1 MISQYPASYFIGHGY
16 ADDPKRKAMKVQ
28 EAERIKARLTV
39 KTGRVLDVGCGIG
52 DFLAEHFAA
61 WKKHGTEVSAY
72 ATKEAEMR
80 GVDVRDTAW
89 IFDDRLWDLVIWR
102 GTFQHVPDPVGEL
115 RACVAR
121 MKPGA
126 LIAFL
131 ATPNTNSPVYKM
143 FGDLPALDAPRNWV
157 VPSDT
162 MLVNILAN
170 LGLKDIE
177 VVYPYWDTPYAR
189 PLVDFAKFVLR
200 LFGVK
205 TKFAFPRSMM
215 EIYARK

>member
-1 MISQYPASYFIGHGY
+1 MSSQYPASYFIGHGY
-16 ADDPKRKAMKVQ
+16 ADDPKRKAMKAQ
-28 EAERIKARLTV
+28 EAARIKARLTV

-52 DFLAEHFAA
+52 DFLAEHFAS
-61 WKKHGTEVSAY
+61 WSMWGVEVSEY
-72 ATKEAEMR
+72 ASLKAEAN
-80 GVDVRDTAW
+80 GVSVFKTAAH
-89 IFDDRLWDLVIWR
+89 IPAEFDLVVWR
-102 GTFQHVPDPVGEL
+102 GSFQHVDEPIVVL
-115 RACVAR
+115 RDCVR
-121 MKPGA
+121 KMKPGA

-131 ATPNTNSPVYKM
+131 ATPNTNSPVYKL

-162 MLVNILAN
+162 MLVNILTN

>member
-1 MISQYPASYFIGHGY
+1 MSSQYPASYFIGHGY
-16 ADDPKRKAMKVQ
+16 ADDPKRKAMKAQ

-39 KTGRVLDVGCGIG
+39 KIGRVLDVGCGIG
-52 DFLAEHFAA
+52 DFLAEHFAE
-61 WKKHGTEVSAY
+61 WKKCGTEVSDY
-72 ATKEAEMR
+72 ASLQAEAK
-80 GVDVRDTAW
+80 GVSVFKAATHIPAE
-89 IFDDRLWDLVIWR
+89 FDLVVWR
-102 GTFQHVPDPVGEL
+102 GSFQHVDEPMVAL
-115 RACVAR
+115 RDCVR
-121 MKPGA
+121 KMKPGA

-131 ATPNTNSPVYKM
+131 ATPNTNSPVYKL

-162 MLVNILAN
+162 MLVNILTN

>member
-1 MISQYPASYFIGHGY
+1 MSSQYPASYFIGHAY
-16 ADDPKRKAMKVQ
+16 ADDPKRKAMKAQ
-28 EAERIKARLTV
+28 EAARIKARLTV

-52 DFLAEHFAA
+52 DFLAEHFAEWA
-61 WKKHGTEVSAY
+61 KCGTEVSGY
-72 ATKEAEMR
+72 ALGEAERKGVYVR
-80 GVDVRDTAW
+80 GSVHALEEA
-89 IFDDRLWDLVIWR
+89 FDLVIWR
-102 GTFQHVPDPVGEL
+102 GTFQHVDEPMSEL
-115 RACVAR
+115 RECAR
-121 MKPGA
+121 KMKPGA

-131 ATPNTNSPVYKM
+131 ATPNTNSPVYKL

-162 MLVNILAN
+162 MLVNILTN

>member
-1 MISQYPASYFIGHGY
+1 MSSQYPASYFIGHAY
-16 ADDPKRKAMKVQ
+16 ADDPKRKAMKAQ
-28 EAERIKARLTV
+28 EAERIKARLSV
-39 KTGRVLDVGCGIG
+39 ASGRVLDVGCGIG
-52 DFLAEHFAA
+52 DFLAEHFAS
-61 WKKHGTEVSAY
+61 WKKCGTEASAY
-72 ATKEAEMR
+72 ALGEAERKGVHVR
-80 GVDVRDTAW
+80 GSVHAVGET
-89 IFDDRLWDLVIWR
+89 FDLVIWR
-102 GTFQHVPDPVGEL
+102 GTFQHVDEPMSEL
-115 RACVAR
+115 RECVR
-121 MKPGA
+121 KMKPGA

-131 ATPNTNSPVYKM
+131 ATPNTNSLVYKL

-157 VPSDT
+157 VPSDK
-162 MLVNILAN
+162 MLVNILKN

>member
-1 MISQYPASYFIGHGY
+1 MSSQYPASYFIGHGY
-16 ADDPKRKAMKVQ
+16 ADDPKRTAMKAQ

-39 KTGRVLDVGCGIG
+39 KTGHVLDVGCGIG
-52 DFLAEHFAA
+52 DFLAEHFAS
-61 WKKHGTEVSAY
+61 WSKWGVEVSDY
-72 ATKEAEMR
+72 ASLQAEVK
-80 GVDVRDTAW
+80 GVSVFKAAANIPTE
-89 IFDDRLWDLVIWR
+89 FDLVVWR
-102 GTFQHVPDPVGEL
+102 GTFQHVDEPMAAL
-115 RACVAR
+115 RDCVSK
-121 MKPGA
+121 MKQGA
-126 LIAFL
+126 TIAFL
-131 ATPNTNSPVYKM
+131 ATPNTNSPVYKL

-162 MLVNILAN
+162 MLVNILTN